1 LRLRAGWPGSLGLVV
16 LPLGHFSSS
25 LNKWIAAR
33 RPPTHHIQHVISL
46 PIFWCFFFTKRERYT
61 PGELQR
67 FTVMRVSDSN
77 DEVYKHTHTPTKA
90 TSQKR
95 VAKAS
100 SNREGNGIVL
110 VENQPTKF
118 LFQGLLHARPFWLF
132 FFSLTAKRLFFFF
145 FFFFFV

>member
-1 LRLRAGWPGSLGLVV
+1 MRLRAGWPGSLGLVV
-16 LPLGHFSSS
+16 LLPLGHFSSS

-77 DEVYKHTHTPTKA
+77 DEVYKHTHTHQPRQQA
-90 TSQKR
+90 KR
-95 VAKAS
+95 EWPRPVQIG
-100 SNREGNGIVL
+100 RETESFWWRI
-110 VENQPTKF
+110 NQRNFFSRVFYTHGHF
-118 LFQGLLHARPFWLF
+118 GYF
-132 FFSLTAKRLFFFF
+132 FFP
-145 FFFFFV
+145 